1 MQHRS
6 INDRPTDATP
16 RRAAEEKYR
25 RAGPPGRPPGCSS
38 DSEDV
43 RRQTAGNAPV
53 KSRGSSH
60 VTNHHHHHRAPRI
73 VFMHPAA
80 ESANSV
86 SLAVSA
92 RSLPHPTTAT
102 LVSVLSE

>member
-60 VTNHHHHHRAPRI
+60 VTNHHHHRAPRI